1 MWIFKL
7 ITYGLFYR
15 PSTPNLV
22 LGVCGI
28 IVTIIILFQEFDW
41 FLERWYS
48 RLVPYA
54 LFIIGSIGWIITRF
68 DSNFGGTIHKIC
80 WGLSIAILVIY
91 VLSRICYW
99 ILEEFGIV
107 VTVLALVLIGT
118 IILWGLQLVYIAKIA
133 TIITIILFIIV
144 CIIRGKTI

>member
-22 LGVCGI
+22 LGFCGI

-54 LFIIGSIGWIITRF
+54 F
-68 DSNFGGTIHKIC
+68 
-80 WGLSIAILVIY
+80 
-91 VLSRICYW
+91 
-99 ILEEFGIV
+99 EF
-107 VTVLALVLIGT
+107 LRE
-118 IILWGLQLVYIAKIA
+118 KE
-133 TIITIILFIIV
+133 
-144 CIIRGKTI
+144 